1 MLRLGSFLTAVLLL
15 AEPAAAF
22 HSHAR
27 GFGWKKVPRA
37 SLFTSGRSGSTRVA
51 LAAKKKGFAK
61 PQKQETTSVVS
72 LETVDSTAQES
83 AAQTKG
89 VTSTSTSDLQVGS
102 SSESESMNAGQ
113 RALEK
118 MRRER
123 AEQKDQELRKLR
135 ELIQTDEQL
144 QEAPAAIP
152 EKVAQRMGKRML
164 PFVGIPLLGSMGTF
178 VAFWY
183 LRTYKNMDFEP
194 SMVATSTV
202 FFLVVGLLV
211 RREFE

>member
-1 MLRLGSFLTAVLLL
+1 
-15 AEPAAAF
+15 
-22 HSHAR
+22 
-27 GFGWKKVPRA
+27 
-37 SLFTSGRSGSTRVA
+37 
-51 LAAKKKGFAK
+51 
-61 PQKQETTSVVS
+61 
-72 LETVDSTAQES
+72 
-83 AAQTKG
+83 
-89 VTSTSTSDLQVGS
+89 
-102 SSESESMNAGQ
+102 MNAGQ

-152 EKVAQRMGKRML
+152 ERVAQRMGKRML

-183 LRTYKNMDFEP
+183 LRTYQNMDFEP

-211 RREFE
+211 RHQDE